1 MKVNHPITNVEYS
14 YGDGIEIVSATD
26 LKGRLNYANKEFIDI
41 SGFSSDELMNK
52 SHNIVRHP
60 DVPPAAFADLWN
72 SLKAGKPWMGIVK
85 NRRKNGDHY
94 WVDAYVS
101 PILEGG
107 STIGYESVRVKP
119 SRELI
124 ERADQI
130 YKLANAGKP
139 LRLQLFDIG
148 MVWRAYAAFMA
159 LIIIPI
165 FIATVAYSNLS
176 VWWSGGMFAAVA
188 GLLYPVVKFVMH
200 PLQTLAMDSKHII
213 DNPLIQ
219 LMYTGRRDE
228 IGQIQ
233 VAMQMLQARQ
243 RTSLGRVADSAEN
256 ISTAAQQVASTAE
269 DTSRGVKRQHEEI
282 ESLAAAINEM
292 ASTVREVARN
302 ANDAAQSANQVR
314 QEVGGGKQV
323 VNENMEAIHGLTS
336 KMEGVAGAI
345 KALEVDS
352 RSISKVVQVIQE
364 IAEQTNLLALNAAI
378 EAARAGEN
386 GRGFAVVADEVRT
399 LAMRTQD
406 STREIGGLIEKL
418 QKATNNAV
426 QEMERSKTETD
437 ATIQHAMKAKQALDT
452 IDSAVLVIDDMNM
465 HIASATEE
473 QSVVAESINKNIHEI
488 NSVADQAE
496 NAVQSTVA
504 ISESLARQADDMRRL
519 VERFRA

>member
-1 MKVNHPITNVEYS
+1 MKVNHPITNVEHS
-14 YGDGIEIVSATD
+14 YKDDIEIVSTTD
-26 LKGRLNYANKEFIDI
+26 LKGRITYANKEFIDVC
-41 SGFSSDELMNK
+41 GFTSDELLNK

-72 SLKAGKPWMGIVK
+72 SLKAGKSWMGIVK
-85 NRRKNGDHY
+85 NRCKNGDHY

-101 PILEGG
+101 PIFEGG
-107 STIGYESVRVKP
+107 STVGYESVRVKP

-130 YKLANAGKP
+130 YKLANAGKS
-139 LRLQLFDIG
+139 LRLRLFDIG
-148 MVWRAYAAFMA
+148 MVWRAYAGFMA
-159 LIIIPI
+159 LVIPI
-165 FIATVAYSNLS
+165 FIATVAYGNLS
-176 VWWSGGMFAAVA
+176 AWWAGGMFAAVA

-228 IGQIQ
+228 IGQIR

-256 ISTAAQQVASTAE
+256 ISTAAQQVASNAE

-282 ESLAAAINEM
+282 ESLATAINEM

-302 ANDAAQSANQVR
+302 ANDAAQAANQVR

-426 QEMERSKTETD
+426 QEMEKSKTETD

-452 IDSAVLVIDDMNM
+452 IDNAVSVIDDMNM

-473 QSVVAESINKNIHEI
+473 QSVVAESIDKNIHEI

-504 ISESLARQADDMRRL
+504 ISESLAKQADDMRRL